1 MSPWLYLFF
10 CYFIKVYQ
18 DSWLPAPLALKG
30 KGKFE
35 FLLVKIFILKQKTN
49 TSSYYRKIEI
59 LSLQKNSVIF
69 LQTIHFVEIV
79 TTRSSR
85 QGIKKETSNTKAL
98 QADLGIF
105 THLYSGRFRYN
116 QAYSGIIQAHL
127 ELRVNLTYS
136 ESWQTENQKQIQ
148 NLGIFRTLA
157 YSDLEAYLEPRHTEN
172 LGHIQ
177 NPVKHLRWS
186 VLQK

>member
-1 MSPWLYLFF
+1 M
-10 CYFIKVYQ
+10 VYQ

-35 FLLVKIFILKQKTN
+35 FLLVKMFILKQKTN

-59 LSLQKNSVIF
+59 LPLQENSVIF

-116 QAYSGIIQAHL
+116 
-127 ELRVNLTYS
+127 
-136 ESWQTENQKQIQ
+136 
-148 NLGIFRTLA
+148 
-157 YSDLEAYLEPRHTEN
+157 
-172 LGHIQ
+172 
-177 NPVKHLRWS
+177 
-186 VLQK
+186 